1 MSSARSRAGAPG
13 EMIPY
18 HRLPINDKVDD
29 ILFILRDGVASFE
42 AHNSEDKNLL
52 PSGCKAWFCE
62 SHNSVATS
70 FRIYT
75 NTAIVVEGVQLMLQP
90 YANNVWVESPPSEDL
105 PILFDRIHVP
115 SCKAKPKAE
124 RKIYLRSRDIIHFDD
139 DGCLLSILACQSDH
153 STTTS
158 FAEGVD
164 HFAAAEVQVKSSITT
179 GPGAA
184 ALNDDETEDEDDLD
198 ATVNTPLGDEESTPA
213 TSRPTEGLAVK
224 DTPSRPFSRESN
236 LIFST
241 AQDRLRSP
249 NFIGDS
255 NDADNNTPAAR
266 AGAGKGK
273 RVKAELSEDAESQF
287 VFPRDKGQTT
297 YGNTPKS
304 KKHAKAE
311 ILESP
316 SKSDLPSEPLD
327 DVTIKVA
334 PGPRRASNRIKVDE
348 NTAVTMSSPNRKRSL
363 AETDDEEEEEDAPPA
378 STAPPTKKLRGRGRP
393 AKEPRAVKTPQA
405 QSGKPCGRPS
415 KASKVND
422 DEEEVAEPPSS
433 SGKLKRPS
441 RKSVTKAEIGEETD
455 DEEVSVAALRRK
467 PNLSPDLDPR
477 SNSTPQSSAT
487 THPDK
492 PPTKTILSSSKFAN
506 DKKAANWLKKHG
518 APIDDKKI
526 PGKGSNFVCVVGNG
540 VLSTTAK
547 VLRSVALGKKVVTD
561 EWLKNCMDKDQLLD
575 LDPYVHDDLADTMT
589 VPRSKLLEGKAL
601 FVTSTLERTYGQ
613 GFADIKELAAAVGSH
628 RVDSGTA
635 KKTHGMSDSTTVF
648 LGDDGDDPDAMKLTQ
663 EEGRTVFS
671 KNFLAQSIIRGEL
684 LVDDDEFKWTA
695 KGAKGK
701 KGKK

>member
-1 MSSARSRAGAPG
+1 
-13 EMIPY
+13 
-18 HRLPINDKVDD
+18 
-29 ILFILRDGVASFE
+29 
-42 AHNSEDKNLL
+42 
-52 PSGCKAWFCE
+52 
-62 SHNSVATS
+62 
-70 FRIYT
+70 
-75 NTAIVVEGVQLMLQP
+75 MLQP
-90 YANNVWVESPPSEDL
+90 YANNVYVESPPSEDL
-105 PILFDRIHVP
+105 PIVDRTYVP
-115 SCKAKPKAE
+115 SCKANPNT
-124 RKIYLRSRDIIHFDD
+124 RRQIYLRSGDVIHFED
-139 DGCLLSILACQSDH
+139 DGCLLAISAAKLDH

-164 HFAAAEVQVKSSITT
+164 LGAAAEVQVKSSITT

-184 ALNDDETEDEDDLD
+184 ALGDDETEDEDDLD
-198 ATVNTPLGDEESTPA
+198 ATVNTPLGAEESTPA
-213 TSRPTEGLAVK
+213 TSGPTEGLAVK

-236 LIFST
+236 HIFST
-241 AQDRLRSP
+241 AQDNLRSP

-255 NDADNNTPAAR
+255 NDADNSTPAAR

-273 RVKAELSEDAESQF
+273 RAKADVPEDAESQF

-304 KKHAKAE
+304 KRHAKDE
-311 ILESP
+311 IIESP
-316 SKSDLPSEPLD
+316 SRSDLPSEPLGD
-327 DVTIKVA
+327 ATIKVA
-334 PGPRRASNRIKVDE
+334 PGPRRSSNRIKDE
-348 NTAVTMSSPNRKRSL
+348 EDTAVTMSSPNRKRSL
-363 AETDDEEEEEDAPPA
+363 ADTDGEEEEDNAPPA

-393 AKEPRAVKTPQA
+393 AKEPKAVKTPRK
-405 QSGKPCGRPS
+405 QSGKPLRRPS
-415 KASKVND
+415 KAAKVDD

-441 RKSVTKAEIGEETD
+441 RKSVTKAEIDEEAD
-455 DEEVSVAALRRK
+455 DEKVSVAALRRK

-487 THPDK
+487 THSGK

-561 EWLKNCMDKDQLLD
+561 EWLKDCMDKDQLLD

-601 FVTSTLERTYGQ
+601 FVTSTLEKTYGQ

-635 KKTHGMSDSTTVF
+635 KNTHGMSDSTTVF

-671 KNFLAQSIIRGEL
+671 KNLLAQSIIRGEL
-684 LVDDDEFKWTA
+684 LVNDDEFKWTA